1 MRDKR
6 SLNNTEINEAYKN
19 LLNIKDEDCKGK
31 TDEELLQIK
40 GLLDKAK
47 EYDKVKTEFFANVS
61 HELRAPLN
69 VMLSSLQLIQLYI
82 DNGSIVD
89 KGGVGLSKRI
99 EVLKQNSLKLLK
111 LISNLIDITK
121 IDTGFYEADL
131 KNCNIVSL
139 VEETTLSVAEYM
151 ESKGINLIFDTDVE
165 EKTMA
170 CDPEKIDR
178 IMLNLLS
185 NAAKFTPSGG
195 RVDVRLFDHGNELII
210 SVKDTG
216 IGIPKEKQKFIF
228 ERFRQANRDF
238 NKNCEGSGIGLSL
251 VKSLVEM
258 HKGSIKVISEY
269 GKGSEFIISLP
280 VRIINEEDTKKN

>member
-89 KGGVGLSKRI
+89 KGGVI
-99 EVLKQNSLKLLK
+99 
-111 LISNLIDITK
+111 
-121 IDTGFYEADL
+121 
-131 KNCNIVSL
+131 
-139 VEETTLSVAEYM
+139 
-151 ESKGINLIFDTDVE
+151 
-165 EKTMA
+165 
-170 CDPEKIDR
+170 
-178 IMLNLLS
+178 
-185 NAAKFTPSGG
+185 
-195 RVDVRLFDHGNELII
+195 
-210 SVKDTG
+210 
-216 IGIPKEKQKFIF
+216 
-228 ERFRQANRDF
+228 
-238 NKNCEGSGIGLSL
+238 
-251 VKSLVEM
+251 
-258 HKGSIKVISEY
+258 
-269 GKGSEFIISLP
+269 
-280 VRIINEEDTKKN
+280 